1 MENKTISNLIGM
13 FDKKPSTSLSNN
25 NLSSIT
31 SSNLQ
36 TSNTSHNNPTPHHSQ
51 SLQDSVVMRARNME
65 QKNKPPYQKQNTSSY
80 SIPKI
85 SLNDPFQEEY
95 TYLTP
100 VTIPH
105 SIFNPTF
112 CEAFIIVSFPL
123 TNGEP
128 IPSSTSSPPPCNH
141 FLCSKLPAMKPAILF
156 NYPENPP
163 NIELIN
169 SINVFS

>member
-1 MENKTISNLIGM
+1 MRVRNL
-13 FDKKPSTSLSNN
+13 
-25 NLSSIT
+25 
-31 SSNLQ
+31 
-36 TSNTSHNNPTPHHSQ
+36 
-51 SLQDSVVMRARNME
+51 E
-65 QKNKPPYQKQNTSSY
+65 QKNKPPYQKHNTSSY

-85 SLNDPFQEEY
+85 SLSLNDPFQDEY

-163 NIELIN
+163 NIEIN
-169 SINVFS
+169 SLIASICFPEGIRVCHGNPLNQHEPPPQLPNVITSISNQSAERTPP